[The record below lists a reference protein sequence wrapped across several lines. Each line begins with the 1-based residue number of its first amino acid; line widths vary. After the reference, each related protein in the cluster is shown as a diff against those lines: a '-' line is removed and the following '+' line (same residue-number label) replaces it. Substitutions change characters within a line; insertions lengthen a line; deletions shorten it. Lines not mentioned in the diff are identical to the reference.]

1 MLQRCYAMLQRAEEY
16 FLLRLAHSLLNK
28 TLFVVILMELSDEL
42 KAKPKLLM
50 KSLAIEE
57 IFVHASAL
65 EDAKAG
71 CEHAKAVIQ
80 P

>member
-1 MLQRCYAMLQRAEEY
+1 
-16 FLLRLAHSLLNK
+16 
-28 TLFVVILMELSDEL
+28 VVILTELSDEL

-71 CEHAKAVIQ
+71 CEHAKAVIE